1 MDLFARRDDFSA
13 DPFDAVLATA
23 RGIGFSIPDPQRDC
37 YDIERASH
45 ITNLVQLMEMGN
57 QVPDLKS
64 ALFALEQNRLLNGF
78 LDTRELRRYTQ
89 GLQLATEALQSFEE
103 QKAVLVEKLT
113 RDDTETGIP
122 VESDDQE
129 AFTQII
135 QAIAQD
141 KYGCSGR
148 LCLYDVTGIAGLSS
162 SNIRQRFVSVSSHT
176 NRPSAGNLNWNR

>member
-1 MDLFARRDDFSA
+1 MRRDDCSA

-23 RGIGFSIPDPQRDC
+23 CGIGFSIPDLRRDC

-45 ITNLVQLMEMGN
+45 ITNLAQLMEMGN

-78 LDTRELRRYTQ
+78 LDTRKLRRYTQ

-103 QKAVLVEKLT
+103 QKAMLVEKLT
-113 RDDTETGIP
+113 RDDTEMGIP

-129 AFTQII
+129 AFSQII

-141 KYGCSGR
+141 KYGYSGR
-148 LCLYDVTGIAGLSS
+148 PCVCDGTGTAGSS
-162 SNIRQRFVSVSSHT
+162 FWNIRQKFASAFSRMNH
-176 NRPSAGNLNWNR
+176 PSAGNLS